1 MDPDCVRSVA
11 PSPPST
17 SSIVVS
23 VSCPSAALSFF
34 VPKPDMREQRDHVSS
49 LFSRS
54 VHPEVALIQLQD
66 LGLKVTQG
74 CGLSPLVVGLTS
86 SAVEISYQ
94 ESPAT
99 QPFCL
104 VQARRLVQAKDRLSK
119 SHALELNVT
128 VCMDDS
134 LKLQGKYNSRQQRM
148 ERSVWRRSP
157 GTGAGDRTP
166 DEESGYF
173 MVDSQSGLPSGQG
186 NTRPGFLQQQG
197 DILAALRQAA
207 LKNNLL
213 IDIKLDA
220 VSVVVPGKRLYE
232 LVYNRLGNDL
242 LLWLPQYFAVKE
254 HLYGEKIA
262 DPLHDDTDEFSGGFQ
277 GRTEAL
283 ENDVKRGRSTTA
295 FPKDKEQGALEIHT
309 DTAVLLSV
317 NQAQVLV
324 CLPMEGEQLG
334 LLHLSGVGLS
344 LTSAVGLDKE
354 PEISIF
360 TLNLSE
366 GCVRYGLC
374 PRDKLPAQLHFNP
387 SVPGLEVLVTTN
399 SYCDRAWPQPAA
411 DTELL
416 SLTGKVLLDTTTNL
430 KSIQLAFQLARVGLC
445 VRDAAQA
452 PDWIAALADFFTV
465 VEFPVLGYIPPAVLS
480 ELHFQ
485 LIQCAIELAPPP
497 VAPASAALCIGRASI
512 SCSLL
517 DTTRDASV
525 SVSLED
531 LALYLSKEAAASGD
545 SAVCVADT
553 DYLDL
558 GVTLSEPENGQSEEP
573 TLFVTAAA
581 NLVRLR
587 TCADTLQLLAE
598 LASGLTPPESQE
610 GGEEVAETEVDDA
623 TLGGE
628 TEDMLPDLEDAMV
641 ELTEAKKKEEEDK
654 DRRRSSSGSGPGAQ
668 VFFFPGETSP
678 TALPPLPSAMTQSLY
693 IGKDEVSSGEEDLES
708 FCILEEEEGSGIMP
722 SGGGPG
728 VRVLHNEGVN
738 LVDNHFSA
746 PAAQVDHLRPPQGF
760 PSPQLR
766 LALTR
771 LSLVW
776 QIFGGNDF
784 SDSKEMACNTKAKL
798 EQSGIC
804 LNLDPKHRGERNKER
819 SAATTTLNSALAAAD
834 SLKTKGGPGRNMELL
849 IELVVSKM
857 AAQLEIYPLLDRPNS
872 PVSRHI
878 LLVPSLEVRD
888 KLVGSEI
895 NKLLHPYSSKIRPR
909 QSSANMIHIRCLTVR
924 PDPTSSLEEASLK
937 VSLQPFRLNVD
948 QDTLFFIIDFAN
960 TLIPPEVNPELGV
973 GDAIGRSPQ
982 PSPGTQRAAKY
993 STGLQAIQI
1002 EVPDGAEVFEDARS
1016 SPPKSPSCEA
1026 GTRESKSPTPGSS
1039 GVPATYFKSFVFS
1052 PAVPI
1057 RIDYVGKYVD
1067 FTQGAVTGILAG
1079 LAQLNCS
1086 ELTLKQLEFKQG
1098 VLGLDKLAALAA
1110 TAWLADIRSSQLPA
1124 LLGGKFSHF
1133 TKTFIRTKPGVGP
1146 MHALL
1151 QLLVGVRDLIL
1162 LPIEQ
1167 YRFGKKKDLEHQP
1180 TICDSRKDGRIVRGL
1195 QRGTTSFTHSTTLS
1209 FLDVTNKLLTVIKV
1223 TDILRN
1229 VFNPWTIPVC
1239 G

>member
-1 MDPDCVRSVA
+1 
-11 PSPPST
+11 
-17 SSIVVS
+17 
-23 VSCPSAALSFF
+23 
-34 VPKPDMREQRDHVSS
+34 
-49 LFSRS
+49 
-54 VHPEVALIQLQD
+54 
-66 LGLKVTQG
+66 
-74 CGLSPLVVGLTS
+74 
-86 SAVEISYQ
+86 
-94 ESPAT
+94 
-99 QPFCL
+99 
-104 VQARRLVQAKDRLSK
+104 
-119 SHALELNVT
+119 
-128 VCMDDS
+128 
-134 LKLQGKYNSRQQRM
+134 M

-157 GTGAGDRTP
+157 GTGPDDRSP

-186 NTRPGFLQQQG
+186 NARPGFLQQQG

-262 DPLHDDTDEFSGGFQ
+262 DPLHDDTDEFSCGFQ
-277 GRTEAL
+277 GRTEAI
-283 ENDVKRGRSTTA
+283 ENEVKRGRSTTA

-334 LLHLSGVGLS
+334 LLHLSGVGLR

-452 PDWIAALADFFTV
+452 PDWITALADFFTV

-728 VRVLHNEGVN
+728 VRVLHSEGVN

-804 LNLDPKHRGERNKER
+804 LNLDPKHRGARNKER

-895 NKLLHPYSSKIRPR
+895 NKLLHPYSSKTRPR
-909 QSSANMIHIRCLTVR
+909 QSSANMIHVRCLTVR

-960 TLIPPEVNPELGV
+960 TLIPPEVTPELGLGEAV
-973 GDAIGRSPQ
+973 GRSPL
-982 PSPGTQRAAKY
+982 PSPGTQRAAKF

-1016 SPPKSPSCEA
+1016 SPPKSPSCEPGA
-1026 GTRESKSPTPGSS
+1026 RESKSPTPGNS
-1039 GVPATYFKSFVFS
+1039 GAPAIYFKSFVFS

-1124 LLGGKFSHF
+1124 LLGG
-1133 TKTFIRTKPGVGP
+1133 VGP

-1167 YRFGKKKDLEHQP
+1167 Y
-1180 TICDSRKDGRIVRGL
+1180 RKDGRIVRGL

-1209 FLDVTNKLLTVIKV
+1209 FLDVTNKLLTVIKFAAELAFDV
-1223 TDILRN
+1223 MSPDGCVVQGKLPHPNFRGCKRKAGRSAVRRARGTPADLREGMLGAMALVREGLDETARSLSDAASDGRGGMTGAFGGVLRAVPSTMVRPIILGAAASSNLLDGMKNQISPDQRAEEEDK
-1229 VFNPWTIPVC
+1229 WRMS
-1239 G
+1239 